1 MNILYIEDDL
11 VLAETIK
18 SKLLSKYNVDTVST
32 AKRALDKVEN
42 KEYDLIIIDYFLPD
56 SDGIKVCKKIREY
69 DTKMPILMLT
79 TNTDKQS
86 IIEAL
91 NAGADDYLTK
101 PFDFQELE
109 ARIRAL
115 IRRIDYSQTNA
126 NICLGDLAVDTTKHL
141 VMCNKQVVDFPRQ
154 EYLLLKYILHNKGR
168 LVSRQELYEH
178 VWGRDD
184 YYNSNTIDV
193 HIRRIRNKLK
203 QYSKTNFVKSVYG
216 LGYRTENLR

>member
-18 SKLLSKYNVDTVST
+18 SKLISKYNVDTVPT
-32 AKRALDKVEN
+32 AKRALDKVED

-154 EYLLLKYILHNKGR
+154 EYLLLKYILHNRGR

-203 QYSKTNFVKSVYG
+203 QYSKNNFVKSVYG